1 MLQFQNAEVQ
11 IPQESE
17 QPFRSKVNTDRLR

>member
-1 MLQFQNAEVQ
+1 MLQVQNEGVQ
-11 IPQESE
+11 IPKAGE